1 MRFIYVVLINLI
13 IFQFITLLHAQDFDF
28 FYFAQ
33 QWNPASCDSKIKCC
47 YPTNGKPAEDFGIHG
62 LWPNYF
68 NGSFPKSC
76 NKNVRYDETQ
86 ISDLISSMQKNWPTL
101 SCPSNNGT
109 RFWSHEWKKH
119 GTCSLSMLDI
129 HSYFQAALALK
140 EKVNLLQ
147 ILKNAGIQPNGGFY
161 NLEAIKKAIEKGIGH
176 TIGVEC
182 NIDLNGNSQ
191 LYEVYVCV
199 DKSGSNIIDCPII
212 PETKRCNE
220 IVEFAVFGSRN
231 ILDEGHAYSL

>member
-1 MRFIYVVLINLI
+1 MDHIQKVVIRM
-13 IFQFITLLHAQDFDF
+13 FVMMKH
-28 FYFAQ
+28 
-33 QWNPASCDSKIKCC
+33 K
-47 YPTNGKPAEDFGIHG
+47 
-62 LWPNYF
+62 
-68 NGSFPKSC
+68 
-76 NKNVRYDETQ
+76 
-86 ISDLISSMQKNWPTL
+86 
-101 SCPSNNGT
+101 
-109 RFWSHEWKKH
+109 FWSHEWKKH
-119 GTCSLSMLDI
+119 GTCSLSMLDM

-161 NLEAIKKAIEKGIGH
+161 NLEAIKKAIEIGIEH

-191 LYEVYVCV
+191 LYEVYICV

-220 IVEFAVFGSRN
+220 VVEFAVFGSRN
-231 ILDEGHAYSL
+231 ILDGGHAYSL

>member
-1 MRFIYVVLINLI
+1 MRSINVVLINLI
-13 IFQFITLLHAQDFDF
+13 IFQCVTLLHAQDFDF
-28 FYFAQ
+28 FYFTQ

-47 YPTNGKPAEDFGIHG
+47 YPTNGKPEEDFGIHG

-68 NGSFPKSC
+68 NGSYPKSC

-119 GTCSLSMLDI
+119 GTCSLSMLDM

-161 NLEAIKKAIEKGIGH
+161 NLEAIKKAIEKGIEH

-191 LYEVYVCV
+191 LFEVYICV

-231 ILDEGHAYSL
+231 ILDGGHAYSL